1 MVVLVVLAAVDVDLV
16 VRVNVKRVV
25 LGVVQ
30 LDIIINRHLIIIIG
44 VVEDRRRYAI
54 WTKL

>member
-30 LDIIINRHLIIIIG
+30 PDIIINRHLRIIIG

>member
-1 MVVLVVLAAVDVDLV
+1 MVVLAALVVVDADLV
-16 VRVNVKRVV
+16 VQVNVKRVV

-30 LDIIINRHLIIIIG
+30 LDIIIGKHLIIIIE